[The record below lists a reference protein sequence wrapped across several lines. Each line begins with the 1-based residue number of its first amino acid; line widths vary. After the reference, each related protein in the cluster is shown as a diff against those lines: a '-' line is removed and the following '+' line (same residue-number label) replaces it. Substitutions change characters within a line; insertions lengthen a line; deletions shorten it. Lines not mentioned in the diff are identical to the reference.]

1 MFINDEKTRAYIGY
15 FIEKLVD
22 FGFEKE
28 EAIIILMNTANKTS
42 LEKILKAID
51 FIEPVGSG
59 VVRDYIDKETAESQ
73 IIKLLT
79 KDEK

>member
-1 MFINDEKTRAYIGY
+1 MFINDEKTRAYIGC

-28 EAIIILMNTANKTS
+28 EAIIILMNAANNTS

-59 VVRDYIDKETAESQ
+59 VVRDDIDKETAESQ

-79 KDEK
+79 KDGK

>member
-1 MFINDEKTRAYIGY
+1 MFINDDKTRAYIGC

-28 EAIIILMNTANKTS
+28 EAIIILMNAANNTS
-42 LEKILKAID
+42 LKKILKVID
-51 FIEPVGSG
+51 FSEPVASG
-59 VVRDYIDKETAESQ
+59 VVRDDIEKETVESQ

-79 KDEK
+79 KDE

>member
-1 MFINDEKTRAYIGY
+1 MCIYRML
-15 FIEKLVD
+15 IEKLVD

-28 EAIIILMNTANKTS
+28 EAIKILMNAANNTS

-51 FIEPVGSG
+51 LIEPVASG
-59 VVRDYIDKETAESQ
+59 VVRDDIDKETAESQ

-79 KDEK
+79 KDGK

>member
-1 MFINDEKTRAYIGY
+1 ML
-15 FIEKLVD
+15 IEKLVD

-28 EAIIILMNTANKTS
+28 EAIIILMNPANNTS

-51 FIEPVGSG
+51 FIELIASG
-59 VVRDYIDKETAESQ
+59 VVRDDIDKETSVSQ

-79 KDEK
+79 KDKK

>member
-1 MFINDEKTRAYIGY
+1 ML
-15 FIEKLVD
+15 IEKLVD

-28 EAIIILMNTANKTS
+28 EAIKILMNAANNTS

-51 FIEPVGSG
+51 FIEPVASG
-59 VVRDYIDKETAESQ
+59 VVRDDIDKETAESQ

-79 KDEK
+79 KDGK

>member
-1 MFINDEKTRAYIGY
+1 ML
-15 FIEKLVD
+15 IEKLVD

-28 EAIIILMNTANKTS
+28 EAIIILMNPANNTS

-51 FIEPVGSG
+51 FIEPEGSG
-59 VVRDYIDKETAESQ
+59 VVRDDIDKETAESQ

-79 KDEK
+79 KDKK